1 MKWITVLTAAIALAL
16 AGARCSRDVTLGV
29 DPASVAVDGGSMDA
43 AGAD

>member
-16 AGARCSRDVTLGV
+16 AIARCSRDVTLGV
-29 DPASVAVDGGSMDA
+29 DPAALPADGGSVDG